1 LVPRLLYEQ
10 IGLVSHATELVQL
23 RVQNATLCCKELRA
37 VPVYEIEF
45 AERLLMEGL
54 NYEFRCYHT
63 VATIEEIFAEF
74 STDRSD
80 FDRCVPGN
88 VSPRAAR
95 DCSTY
100 NEFMYIK
107 QTALE
112 VAQQALIFSD
122 TLFLNDPR
130 HTAFAIAA
138 IATGSVTKA
147 GYMGSKLHKY
157 LAQITPATATA
168 TAAIIAFSQS
178 VRHAIRTLLSCPL
191 LDLSPTQGAIEEIFA
206 QRAENFR
213 RVLSQVALARAL
225 RKMKRSQPPY
235 PHVSRKR
242 MRVEQAFTPPRLLHA
257 RKYAKVTPTAEH

>member
-1 LVPRLLYEQ
+1 
-10 IGLVSHATELVQL
+10 
-23 RVQNATLCCKELRA
+23 
-37 VPVYEIEF
+37 
-45 AERLLMEGL
+45 
-54 NYEFRCYHT
+54 
-63 VATIEEIFAEF
+63 
-74 STDRSD
+74 
-80 FDRCVPGN
+80 
-88 VSPRAAR
+88 
-95 DCSTY
+95 
-100 NEFMYIK
+100 MYIK

-213 RVLSQVALARAL
+213 RVLNQVALARAL

-242 MRVEQAFTPPRLLHA
+242 MRVEQAFTPSRLLHP